1 MGDKDARGAGFLKFT
16 TMAPQFLNINEFM
29 QMALFCI
36 SIDLICNTI
45 LSNWPLLGKHSI
57 IQLLFCLTEMNPP
70 CFFLAFQC
78 HCHGI
83 SCLTQEIPVELESL
97 VSLWQTHHAIRSG
110 GKDDKLSL
118 KLSAKSVK
126 DLSLK
131 ETPVCTNHLTHCME
145 HSKTWG
151 GNWRGKFCTVSFK
164 AHWAHRAWS
173 SFS

>member
-16 TMAPQFLNINEFM
+16 TMAPQFLDINEFM

-57 IQLLFCLTEMNPP
+57 IILFNGNEPTL
-70 CFFLAFQC
+70 FFLAFQC

-97 VSLWQTHHAIRSG
+97 VSL
-110 GKDDKLSL
+110 
-118 KLSAKSVK
+118 
-126 DLSLK
+126 
-131 ETPVCTNHLTHCME
+131 
-145 HSKTWG
+145 
-151 GNWRGKFCTVSFK
+151 
-164 AHWAHRAWS
+164 
-173 SFS
+173 

>member
-1 MGDKDARGAGFLKFT
+1 MGNRDVRGAGFLKFT
-16 TMAPQFLNINEFM
+16 TMAPQFLDINEFM

-57 IQLLFCLTEMNPP
+57 IILFNGNEPTL
-70 CFFLAFQC
+70 FFWAFQC

-97 VSLWQTHHAIRSG
+97 VSLWQTHHDIRSG
-110 GKDDKLSL
+110 GKESELSFKTIGNKCKRSL
-118 KLSAKSVK
+118 PQRNSSLHKSF
-126 DLSLK
+126 D
-131 ETPVCTNHLTHCME
+131 PWCME
-145 HSKTWG
+145 QRKTWG

>member
-1 MGDKDARGAGFLKFT
+1 
-16 TMAPQFLNINEFM
+16 M

-57 IQLLFCLTEMNPP
+57 IILFNGNEPTL
-70 CFFLAFQC
+70 FFLAFQC

-126 DLSLK
+126 GLSLK

>member
-16 TMAPQFLNINEFM
+16 TMAPQFLDINEFM

-57 IQLLFCLTEMNPP
+57 FQLLFCLTEMNPP

-97 VSLWQTHHAIRSG
+97 VSLWQTHHDIRSG
-110 GKDDKLSL
+110 GKESEL
-118 KLSAKSVK
+118 
-126 DLSLK
+126 
-131 ETPVCTNHLTHCME
+131 
-145 HSKTWG
+145 
-151 GNWRGKFCTVSFK
+151 SFK
-164 AHWAHRAWS
+164 TIGNKCKRSLPQRNS
-173 SFS
+173 SLHKSFDPLHGAERNMGWKLKREVLHCEL